1 MDRMDSNTVTD
12 ARARRFVKIAWAVLG
27 YNVLVMAWGAYVRA
41 TFSGDGCGSHW
52 PLCNGEMSFPK
63 ATKALVEA
71 SHRGTSGIAMI
82 VVYVMTIIAFRTFP
96 KGAVVRRTALASS
109 IFVSGEALIGAFI
122 VLFRYVAHDKSLE
135 RAFSMSAHLTNTF
148 FLLGALALTAYHG
161 GGGAPAAFRGRGWRA
176 GLALAAL
183 GSMIGVGM
191 TGALAALGDTLFP
204 AHSVMEGLRQDL
216 SLKSD
221 ILLKLR
227 TAHPFVAVTAAVVV
241 LAFASY
247 APGDG
252 ASKWVRGLARAV
264 SVGVFLQLGLG
275 ALNVALLAPVAV
287 QMAHLILADAVWV
300 MLVMLVWSVLAVE
313 SPASAREG
321 EAFAKLQP

>member
-1 MDRMDSNTVTD
+1 MDGAEPITP
-12 ARARRFVKIAWAVLG
+12 ARSRFVRIAWAVLG

-41 TFSGDGCGSHW
+41 TFSGDGCVSPW
-52 PLCNGEMSFPK
+52 PLCNGEIVFPT
-63 ATKALVEA
+63 ATKALVES

-82 VVYVMTIIAFRTFP
+82 AVYVLAILAFRTFP
-96 KGAVVRRTALASS
+96 KRAAVRRAAVASAV
-109 IFVSGEALIGAFI
+109 FVSGEALIGAFI

-148 FLLGALALTAYHG
+148 LLLGALALTAYHG
-161 GGGAPAAFRGRGWRA
+161 AGGAPAAFRGRGWRA

-183 GSMIGVGM
+183 GSMIAVGM

-204 AHSVMEGLRQDL
+204 AHSVMEGLTQDL

-221 ILLKLR
+221 VLLKLR
-227 TAHPFVAVTAAVVV
+227 TAHPFVAVTSAVLL

-252 ASKWVRGLARAV
+252 ASSRVRGLSRAV
-264 SVGVFLQLGLG
+264 SVGVFLQLALG

-300 MLVMLVWSVLAVE
+300 LLVILVWSVHAADAP
-313 SPASAREG
+313 SSARQVEPL
-321 EAFAKLQP
+321 AKLQQ